1 MSQRPVS
8 RRGGAVSVAEPPRTP
23 PPRGRRGDRRFGTR
37 RARLILAV
45 VVAGLAV
52 VVGVVVGQTHS
63 PAPPS
68 PAPQTACTVAST
80 VPGGSYSITP
90 TQAQNAAIIAAVA
103 LRMGLPDHAVT
114 VALATSLQE
123 SQLLNLPYGDQDS
136 LGLFQQRPSQGWGT
150 STQVMDPNYAASAF
164 YDHLAQLSGWQT
176 MPVTEAAQLVQHSA
190 TPDAYA
196 TWETEA
202 RSLARALTGE
212 VPTGLTCHLDG
223 FSGPAPPPSALL
235 QAALTEMGSQ
245 LIGAPVS
252 TKTGWQVASWAVAHA
267 DNYHLN
273 SVSFGGWTWT
283 VASGTWASISGSGAG
298 TAQDTVVV
306 T

>member
-1 MSQRPVS
+1 MSQGPVS
-8 RRGGAVSVAEPPRTP
+8 HLGRAVSVTE
-23 PPRGRRGDRRFGTR
+23 PPRGRRGNRRSGVR
-37 RARLILAV
+37 RARLVVGV

-52 VVGVVVGQTHS
+52 VIGLVVERTSS

-68 PAPQTACTVAST
+68 PAPLTACTVAST
-80 VPGGSYSITP
+80 ATDGSYSITP
-90 TQAQNAAIIAAVA
+90 AQAQNAAIIAAVA
-103 LRMGLPDHAVT
+103 LRQGMPDHAVT

-123 SQLLNLPYGDQDS
+123 SQLQNLPYGDQDS

-150 STQVMDPNYAASAF
+150 STQIMDPNYAASAF
-164 YDHLAQLSGWQT
+164 YDHLAQVSGWQT

-196 TWETEA
+196 TWEAEA

-212 VPTGLTCHLDG
+212 VPAGFSCHLDG
-223 FSGPAPPPSALL
+223 FSGSAPPPTALF
-235 QAALTEMGSQ
+235 QAATTEMGSQ

-267 DNYHLN
+267 DNYHL
-273 SVSFGGWTWT
+273 STVSFAGWRWT
-283 VASGTWASISGSGAG
+283 VVSGTWASISGSGSG
-298 TAQDTVVV
+298 TAQNTVAV

>member
-1 MSQRPVS
+1 M
-8 RRGGAVSVAEPPRTP
+8 
-23 PPRGRRGDRRFGTR
+23 
-37 RARLILAV
+37 
-45 VVAGLAV
+45 
-52 VVGVVVGQTHS
+52 VVGVVVERTSS

-68 PAPQTACTVAST
+68 PVPQTACTVAST
-80 VPGGSYSITP
+80 ATGASYSITP
-90 TQAQNAAIIAAVA
+90 AQAQNAAIIAAVA
-103 LRMGLPDHAVT
+103 LRQGMPDHAVT

-123 SQLLNLPYGDQDS
+123 SQLQNLPYGDQDS

-150 STQVMDPNYAASAF
+150 STQIMDPNYAASAF
-164 YDHLAQLSGWQT
+164 YDHLAQVSGWQT

-196 TWETEA
+196 TWEAEA

-212 VPTGLTCHLDG
+212 VPAGFSCHLDG
-223 FSGPAPPPSALL
+223 FSGSAPPPTALF
-235 QAALTEMGSQ
+235 QAATTEMGSQ

-267 DNYHLN
+267 DNYHL
-273 SVSFGGWTWT
+273 STVSFAGWRWT
-283 VASGTWASISGSGAG
+283 VVSGTWASISGSGSG
-298 TAQDTVVV
+298 TDQNTVAV

>member
-1 MSQRPVS
+1 
-8 RRGGAVSVAEPPRTP
+8 
-23 PPRGRRGDRRFGTR
+23 
-37 RARLILAV
+37 
-45 VVAGLAV
+45 V
-52 VVGVVVGQTHS
+52 VVGVVVGRTHS

-68 PAPQTACTVAST
+68 PAPQTACTVTST
-80 VPGGSYSITP
+80 ATDGSYSITP

-196 TWETEA
+196 TWDTEA

-223 FSGPAPPPSALL
+223 FNGSAPPSSALL
-235 QAALTEMGSQ
+235 QAAVTEMGSQ
-245 LIGAPVS
+245 LIGVPVS
-252 TKTGWQVASWAVAHA
+252 TKVGWQVASWAVAHA

-273 SVSFGGWTWT
+273 SVSFDDWRWT
-283 VASGTWASISGSGAG
+283 VASGTWASVSGSGGG
-298 TAQDTVVV
+298 TAQNTVVV

>member
-1 MSQRPVS
+1 MSAERP
-8 RRGGAVSVAEPPRTP
+8 
-23 PPRGRRGDRRFGTR
+23 RRGDDGRTGIR
-37 RARLILAV
+37 RAHLVVGV

-52 VVGVVVGQTHS
+52 IVGVVVGRTS
-63 PAPPS
+63 GPAPPG
-68 PAPQTACTVAST
+68 PAPLTACTVAST
-80 VPGGSYSITP
+80 ATDGSYSITP
-90 TQAQNAAIIAAVA
+90 PQAQNAAIIAAVA
-103 LRMGLPDHAVT
+103 LRMGMPDHAVT

-123 SQLLNLPYGDQDS
+123 SQLQNLPYGDRDS

-150 STQVMDPNYAASAF
+150 STQIMDPNYAASAF
-164 YDHLAQLSGWQT
+164 YDHLAQVSGWQT

-212 VPTGLTCHLDG
+212 VPAGFSCHFDG
-223 FSGPAPPPSALL
+223 FSGPAPPSTALF
-235 QAALTEMGSQ
+235 QAATAEMGTQ

-267 DNYHLN
+267 DNYHLS
-273 SVSFGGWTWT
+273 SVSFGGWRWT
-283 VASGTWASISGSGAG
+283 AASGTWASISGSGSG
-298 TAQDTVVV
+298 TAQNTVAV